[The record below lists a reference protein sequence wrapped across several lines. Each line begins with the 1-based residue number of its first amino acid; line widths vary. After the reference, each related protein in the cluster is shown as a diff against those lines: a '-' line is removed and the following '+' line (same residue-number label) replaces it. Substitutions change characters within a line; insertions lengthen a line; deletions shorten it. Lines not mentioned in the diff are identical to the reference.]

1 MIITWAG
8 KENFIIK
15 TKGQTIKVGAEIA
28 LGTFK
33 IQSPGEYE
41 SSGVQVEVID
51 GTIEILSEKM
61 TIAWIKKAKILSD
74 QELEKLNGIDVLLL
88 GVGGGEFTDTK
99 TAIGVVNQIEPK
111 VVIPMYSGNPPAG
124 SPRFGEAGGEAG
136 LESFTK
142 EEGVKGEGQEQFKFS
157 PADLPSDERKI
168 VILNPSTS
176 LRVDS
181 E

>member
-124 SPRFGEAGGEAG
+124 SPRFGEAGEAG
-136 LESFTK
+136 SKIIFSGGVIADLTGSSVSADFLT
-142 EEGVKGEGQEQFKFS
+142 EGVRSEIPVGTAEIFEG
-157 PADLPSDERKI
+157 
-168 VILNPSTS
+168 
-176 LRVDS
+176 
-181 E
+181 